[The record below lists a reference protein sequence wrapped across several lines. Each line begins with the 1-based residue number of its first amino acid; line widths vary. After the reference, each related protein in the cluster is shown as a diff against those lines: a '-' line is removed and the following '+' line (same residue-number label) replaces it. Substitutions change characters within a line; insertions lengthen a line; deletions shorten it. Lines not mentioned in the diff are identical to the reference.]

1 MEGLDG
7 GRLYTCVQMLP
18 FPEGPLFCFISSR
31 ARKWAVN
38 QSVVNVDGQLTS
50 TGGDDGEEI
59 ERERKY
65 DGFARKIQKAWR
77 RQFFFQLKQKGL
89 KLIFLLVFLWAR
101 ITGVFCCIGLI
112 SVGYV
117 TVGKRERIDFSQT
130 VTKYDRR
137 FKVSLHQ
144 HSSKIHVYMYMYKS
158 FVIV

>member
-18 FPEGPLFCFISSR
+18 FPEGTLFCFISSR

-38 QSVVNVDGQLTS
+38 QSVVDVDGQLTS

-89 KLIFLLVFLWAR
+89 KLIFLLVYLWAHESS
-101 ITGVFCCIGLI
+101 ITGVFFFWSNRCRLCHCR
-112 SVGYV
+112 
-117 TVGKRERIDFSQT
+117 KERENRLLSDC
-130 VTKYDRR
+130 
-137 FKVSLHQ
+137 HQ
-144 HSSKIHVYMYMYKS
+144 VRQEVQSKFTS
-158 FVIV
+158 TFV